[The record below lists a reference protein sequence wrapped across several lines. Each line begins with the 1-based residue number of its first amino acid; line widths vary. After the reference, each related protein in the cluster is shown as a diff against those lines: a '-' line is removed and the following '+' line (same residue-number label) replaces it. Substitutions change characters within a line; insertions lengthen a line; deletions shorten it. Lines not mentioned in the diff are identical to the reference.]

1 MSNLVCCYFKTRAR
15 LLFKSLP
22 NSIETLTMQRRWL
35 KNWVWMV
42 VWHVCLYCCPHECVA
57 GDQQKSVW
65 STLCTVLEDQSGSK
79 EVVWT
84 WVLLLCEPLVLA
96 GGCEVGCEPL
106 VMWSWAGCY
115 GTCVK
120 SIISNGWFQ
129 GAKYSRCVRCAVKQ
143 ISEAKGVVGFV
154 KYYKLHATC
163 VVMVTESNRHF
174 FGQITSLRL
183 VRLSLCYLLCH
194 FLLVLF
200 VPSSFVSA
208 LSLCSMYAFCWC
220 AGIPESTM
228 NACTGG
234 GGTSVY

>member
-106 VMWSWAGCY
+106 VMWSWVMSRKYVPTGMAMLCCAEY
-115 GTCVK
+115 NAKTK
-120 SIISNGWFQ
+120 Q
-129 GAKYSRCVRCAVKQ
+129 GVMELVWRALYQTGLIPRCKIQSVCAVR
-143 ISEAKGVVGFV
+143 SETDIRSQRRSWV
-154 KYYKLHATC
+154 C
-163 VVMVTESNRHF
+163 E
-174 FGQITSLRL
+174 
-183 VRLSLCYLLCH
+183 
-194 FLLVLF
+194 VL
-200 VPSSFVSA
+200 
-208 LSLCSMYAFCWC
+208 
-220 AGIPESTM
+220 
-228 NACTGG
+228 
-234 GGTSVY
+234 